1 MNALTMAEKE
11 FHDARRSRTL
21 LALIVL
27 FGILGV
33 SGPFLY
39 TKLLTMQ
46 APTEPITSRGF
57 VMFMAEFMALFVSL
71 SAILLG
77 YKAIAGETESGSGKL
92 LLSLPNHR
100 RDIVLGKL
108 IGRGTT
114 FAVPLFLS
122 GLGMCT
128 VGWFVIPGLDPVELV
143 VFTIATIIFG
153 VSFLWLIIGL
163 SAMTKSSGRAAT
175 YALGAFVLLEML
187 WNIVVIASVYVE
199 NGFSF
204 PGEAGTTVVAPYL
217 QNLPPGTAYHNLLEG
232 SLAMASGTA
241 HMTPF
246 ESSLWFAA
254 SVLVGWAVV
263 SPLGGYLRFDSIDL

>member
-1 MNALTMAEKE
+1 MNAVIVAKKE
-11 FHDARRSRTL
+11 FQDARRSKTL

-39 TKLLTMQ
+39 TKLLAMQ

-57 VMFMAEFMALFVSL
+57 VMFMAEFIALFVSL

-77 YKAIAGETESGSGKL
+77 YKAIAGETESGSGTL

-108 IGRGTT
+108 IGRATT
-114 FAVPLFLS
+114 FAVPLALA
-122 GLGMCT
+122 GLGMFA
-128 VGWFVIPGLDPVELV
+128 VGWVLIPGLEPVELV
-143 VFTIATIIFG
+143 VFTLVTVLFG

-163 SAMTKSSGRAAT
+163 SAMTKHSGRAAT

-187 WNIVVIASVYVE
+187 WNIVVIGSVYVE

-204 PGEAGTTVVAPYL
+204 PGEAGTTVIAPYL
-217 QNLPPGTAYHNLLEG
+217 QNLPPGTAYHNLLEQ
-232 SLAMASGTA
+232 SLAMISGTA
-241 HMTPF
+241 PVAPF
-246 ESSLWFAA
+246 PSSLWFAA
-254 SVLVGWAVV
+254 LVLVGWAVV

>member
-1 MNALTMAEKE
+1 MNALTMAKKE
-11 FHDARRSRTL
+11 FHDARRSKTL
-21 LALIVL
+21 LSLIVL

-33 SGPFLY
+33 SGPFLF
-39 TKLLTMQ
+39 TKLLAMQ
-46 APTEPITSRGF
+46 APTEPVTSRGF
-57 VMFMAEFMALFVSL
+57 VMFMAEFTALFISL

-108 IGRGTT
+108 IGRAVI
-114 FAVPLFLS
+114 FAVPLLLS
-122 GLGMCT
+122 GLGMLT
-128 VGWFVIPGLDPVELV
+128 VGWFVIPGLDPVEFV
-143 VFTIATIIFG
+143 VFTIVTIIFG

-175 YALGAFVLLEML
+175 YALGVFVLLEML
-187 WNIVVIASVYVE
+187 WNIVVIGSVYVE

-204 PGEAGTTVVAPYL
+204 PDEAGTTVIAPYL
-217 QNLPPGTAYHNLLEG
+217 QNLPPGTAYHNLLEQ
-232 SLAMASGTA
+232 SLAMVSGTA
-241 HMTPF
+241 SLAPF
-246 ESSLWFAA
+246 QSSLWFAA
-254 SVLVGWAVV
+254 LVLVGWAVV